1 MEPYAIYI
9 HLELLEAVPARG
21 EQRKKIMRFIRSLGE
36 HPHTPG
42 DFTDQDESLR
52 TRQIKIVGHYAITFW
67 VDEPVKTVMVVG
79 VKPADR

>member
-9 HLELLEAVPARG
+9 HLDLLEVVPARG
-21 EQRKKIMRFIRSLGE
+21 EQRTKIMNFIRSLFE
-36 HPHTPG
+36 HPRTPG
-42 DFTDQDESLR
+42 DFTDQDASLR